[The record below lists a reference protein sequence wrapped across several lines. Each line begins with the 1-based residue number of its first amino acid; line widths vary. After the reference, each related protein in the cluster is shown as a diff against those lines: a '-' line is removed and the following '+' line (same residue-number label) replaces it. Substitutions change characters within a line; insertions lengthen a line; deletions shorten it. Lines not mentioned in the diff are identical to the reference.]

1 MKEKNEF
8 YQYLNKVIT
17 NQDRENYQKI
27 SKKHS
32 TYVLILSISALILIF
47 TMLVIAVSSNNFILP
62 FTVSFTLLVVL
73 LFIIAIM
80 SFKDSA
86 TKTRIKKDIGHKA
99 INYLLEDVNHT
110 YEANRYID
118 KSLFETSNLY
128 NSSYDSYSGE
138 DLIQVDIPND
148 DGTKSGVNL
157 NLSDLTITE
166 TQTDND
172 GNSSTTTIFEG
183 IFAYAQFPFNFK
195 CKLGLNA
202 KLTGTKSF
210 SLESLDFNKKFATYS
225 DNQLEAFCILTP
237 DMMEKLITLRNQ
249 GTNLKISLF
258 NNYLFIA
265 ISGKHLF
272 EYRNSPTLT
281 PELFSNFYDDVNLIL
296 KITKELQTNNKIFKM

>member
-8 YQYLNKVIT
+8 YQYLSKVIT

-32 TYVLILSISALILIF
+32 IYVLILSISALILIF

-86 TKTRIKKDIGHKA
+86 TKTRIKKDIGNKA
-99 INYLLEDVNHT
+99 INYLLDDVNHT

-195 CKLGLNA
+195 CRKII
-202 KLTGTKSF
+202 
-210 SLESLDFNKKFATYS
+210 FNIK
-225 DNQLEAFCILTP
+225 
-237 DMMEKLITLRNQ
+237 
-249 GTNLKISLF
+249 
-258 NNYLFIA
+258 
-265 ISGKHLF
+265 
-272 EYRNSPTLT
+272 
-281 PELFSNFYDDVNLIL
+281 
-296 KITKELQTNNKIFKM
+296 